1 MITTKDQERQALKKI
16 KKIIDGL
23 GEESFI
29 GKAFE
34 GCCELA
40 EQNIEYDFWC
50 SYKEQAHIAEDK
62 VKALSREVAE
72 LKEKLT
78 KSQEEL
84 EKEQE
89 WVDYEDKENVSQGD
103 YQKLKESFD
112 TRVMDD
118 HEAKKLLNEWFGFE
132 WDKIKIVHTVPVCQ
146 INRHRHVRR
155 IGDAERLPLYNATD
169 FNYIR
174 FDCGMMQYELCDGDL
189 RFFVA

>member
-1 MITTKDQERQALKKI
+1 MVATKDQERQALKKI

-23 GEESFI
+23 GEGSYI
-29 GKAFE
+29 GMAFE

-40 EQNIEYDFWC
+40 EQNIEYDFGC
-50 SYKEQAHIAEDK
+50 SYKQDAQIAEGK
-62 VKALSREVAE
+62 VNALSREVAE
-72 LKEKLT
+72 LREKLA

-103 YQKLKESFD
+103 YQKLKESSG
-112 TRVMDD
+112 TRVLDD
-118 HEAKKLLNEWFGFE
+118 YEAKKRLSEWFGFE
-132 WDKIKIVHTVPVCQ
+132 WDKIKIVRTVPVCQ

-155 IGDAERLPLYNATD
+155 IGDEERLPLYNATD

-189 RFFVA
+189 RFFVN